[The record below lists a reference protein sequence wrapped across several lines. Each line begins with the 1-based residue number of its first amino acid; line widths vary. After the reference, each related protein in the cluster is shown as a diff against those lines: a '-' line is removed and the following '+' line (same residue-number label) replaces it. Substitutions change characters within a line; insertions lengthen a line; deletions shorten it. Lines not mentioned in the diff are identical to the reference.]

1 MLMHAR
7 RLAMTRAVHCIKI
20 KYFGSNMGHFW
31 CLSQP
36 GMRQGRST
44 QTQVPLTFS
53 SCQRPYL
60 RVRRTGSYITR
71 SANDGTES
79 DSDSVVP
86 EDLIAGII
94 NSNPETIQR
103 ITDAASRVAELQVEQ
118 QRLQKELELIDPESD
133 QAMREKRAEAEAAE
147 LIADAEVQA
156 AQLMVKAAE
165 LARAEVNAERK
176 EQIDAI
182 NKIESVKAGVFSAV
196 GGSLATLPFFFS
208 SADEGIQGKLDLLA
222 NFAVVAV
229 CSFLFG
235 VVYRY
240 AVRGDKNNSQLKGGV
255 IGAFGLTRG
264 LSLAQVIASSGTQG
278 YTNLPDTDVLVN
290 AAVSMG
296 QSMILFGFC
305 SVALEYAASKKWV
318 EIDAIDS

>member
-1 MLMHAR
+1 
-7 RLAMTRAVHCIKI
+7 
-20 KYFGSNMGHFW
+20 MGHFS
-31 CLSQP
+31 CLSKP

-44 QTQVPLTFS
+44 QTLVPLTFS

-60 RVRRTGSYITR
+60 RVRVTDSYITR
-71 SANDGTES
+71 SSNDDIES

-208 SADEGIQGKLDLLA
+208 SADEGVQGKLDLLA